1 MTDNFQLSRENI
13 RSILYYEFKNGLNA
27 SETVRKMNESLGE
40 DTVTVRQAQQ
50 WFSKFRE
57 GIGKLEDAPRSG
69 RPIVIDDEEL
79 RAAIERDP
87 HLRLLDLKEQFNV
100 SMQTVSNHLKAMG
113 KVKKLDQWVPHKLSE
128 NDRKRRVDAV
138 TILLSKSRRMDWLQ
152 RLVTCDEKWVVYDN
166 QTRKRSW
173 IDRGSPAQST
183 PKPEKHQKK
192 LLLSVFWDCKG
203 VIHHEFLPRGN
214 TLNAETYCQQLER
227 ANQKLLEKRPQ
238 LHQPIF
244 LHDNARPHIAA
255 ASREKLL
262 DLGWEVLVH
271 PPYSPDMAP
280 TDFHLFLALQNV
292 LRDQTFTSDNAL
304 IEAVEEFLTA
314 KNDEFFSN
322 GILKLPGKWRDILRS
337 NGDYI

>member
-1 MTDNFQLSRENI
+1 M
-13 RSILYYEFKNGLNA
+13 
-27 SETVRKMNESLGE
+27 
-40 DTVTVRQAQQ
+40 
-50 WFSKFRE
+50 
-57 GIGKLEDAPRSG
+57 
-69 RPIVIDDEEL
+69 
-79 RAAIERDP
+79 
-87 HLRLLDLKEQFNV
+87 
-100 SMQTVSNHLKAMG
+100 
-113 KVKKLDQWVPHKLSE
+113 
-128 NDRKRRVDAV
+128 
-138 TILLSKSRRMDWLQ
+138 
-152 RLVTCDEKWVVYDN
+152 
-166 QTRKRSW
+166 
-173 IDRGSPAQST
+173 
-183 PKPEKHQKK
+183 
-192 LLLSVFWDCKG
+192 SVFWDCKG

-271 PPYSPDMAP
+271 PPYSPDMTP

-292 LRDQTFTSDNAL
+292 
-304 IEAVEEFLTA
+304 EEFLTA
-314 KNDEFFSN
+314 KNEEFFSN

>member
-1 MTDNFQLSRENI
+1 M
-13 RSILYYEFKNGLNA
+13 
-27 SETVRKMNESLGE
+27 
-40 DTVTVRQAQQ
+40 
-50 WFSKFRE
+50 
-57 GIGKLEDAPRSG
+57 
-69 RPIVIDDEEL
+69 
-79 RAAIERDP
+79 
-87 HLRLLDLKEQFNV
+87 
-100 SMQTVSNHLKAMG
+100 
-113 KVKKLDQWVPHKLSE
+113 
-128 NDRKRRVDAV
+128 
-138 TILLSKSRRMDWLQ
+138 
-152 RLVTCDEKWVVYDN
+152 
-166 QTRKRSW
+166 
-173 IDRGSPAQST
+173 
-183 PKPEKHQKK
+183 
-192 LLLSVFWDCKG
+192 LSVFWDCKG

-255 ASREKLL
+255 ASIEKLL

-292 LRDQTFTSDNAL
+292 LRDQTFTSGNAL

-314 KNDEFFSN
+314 KNEEFFSN